1 MKISKLEDTLA
12 GARVL
17 DTANIDLSKVGVLTK
32 VKLKNVTNCATMVYS
47 LVAEKEADIANPNT
61 ETTAEHIAQDI
72 KVEVS
77 PKGLNVL
84 QKVMNQN
91 NDKPKS

>member
-1 MKISKLEDTLA
+1 MAHEDLLKIDCTTTV
-12 GARVL
+12 VL
-17 DTANIDLSKVGVLTK
+17 RNTRTNKVYK
-32 VKLKNVTNCATMVYS
+32 DE
-47 LVAEKEADIANPNT
+47 AEKEADIADPNT
-61 ETTAEHIAQDI
+61 TTTAADIAQDV

-84 QKVMNQN
+84 QKVMNQK

>member
-1 MKISKLEDTLA
+1 LIVQLQWFLEILE
-12 GARVL
+12 L
-17 DTANIDLSKVGVLTK
+17 IKFIKTK
-32 VKLKNVTNCATMVYS
+32 R
-47 LVAEKEADIANPNT
+47 ERDADIANPNT

>member
-1 MKISKLEDTLA
+1 MSDDILKINCTTTVVI
-12 GARVL
+12 RN
-17 DTANIDLSKVGVLTK
+17 TR
-32 VKLKNVTNCATMVYS
+32 TNKIYKDE
-47 LVAEKEADIANPNT
+47 AEKEADIADPNT
-61 ETTAEHIAQDI
+61 ETVAEHIAQDI

-84 QKVMNQN
+84 QKVMNKN

>member
-1 MKISKLEDTLA
+1 MAHEDLLKIDCTTTVII
-12 GARVL
+12 R
-17 DTANIDLSKVGVLTK
+17 NTK
-32 VKLKNVTNCATMVYS
+32 TNKIYKDE
-47 LVAEKEADIANPNT
+47 AERDADIADPNT
-61 ETTAEHIAQDI
+61 ETTAEHIAQDV

>member
-1 MKISKLEDTLA
+1 MDKDIL
-12 GARVL
+12 
-17 DTANIDLSKVGVLTK
+17 NIDCTTVIVLRNTRTNK
-32 VKLKNVTNCATMVYS
+32 IYKNEI
-47 LVAEKEADIANPNT
+47 EKDADIADPNT
-61 ETTAEHIAQDI
+61 ETVAEHVAQD
-72 KVEVS
+72 VTVHVS

>member
-1 MKISKLEDTLA
+1 MDKDILKIDCTTVV
-12 GARVL
+12 VL
-17 DTANIDLSKVGVLTK
+17 RNTMTNKVYK
-32 VKLKNVTNCATMVYS
+32 DE
-47 LVAEKEADIANPNT
+47 AEKDADIANPNT
-61 ETTAEHIAQDI
+61 DTVAEHVAQDLTVQI
-72 KVEVS
+72 S

>member
-1 MKISKLEDTLA
+1 MAHNEDILKINCTTHVVIKNKLS
-12 GARVL
+12 G
-17 DTANIDLSKVGVLTK
+17 KVYK
-32 VKLKNVTNCATMVYS
+32 DE
-47 LVAEKEADIANPNT
+47 AEKDADIADPNT
-61 ETTAEHIAQDI
+61 ETVAEHIAQDLT
-72 KVEVS
+72 VQVS

>member
-1 MKISKLEDTLA
+1 MAHEDLLKIDCTTTVVLEILELNKIYKDET
-12 GARVL
+12 
-17 DTANIDLSKVGVLTK
+17 
-32 VKLKNVTNCATMVYS
+32 
-47 LVAEKEADIANPNT
+47 EKEADIADPNT
-61 ETTAEHIAQDI
+61 ETTAEHIAQDLT
-72 KVEVS
+72 VQVS

>member
-1 MKISKLEDTLA
+1 MAHEDLIKIDCTTTVII
-12 GARVL
+12 R
-17 DTANIDLSKVGVLTK
+17 NTK
-32 VKLKNVTNCATMVYS
+32 TNKIYKDE
-47 LVAEKEADIANPNT
+47 AERDADIADPNT

>member
-1 MKISKLEDTLA
+1 MAHEDLLKIDCTTTV
-12 GARVL
+12 VL
-17 DTANIDLSKVGVLTK
+17 RNTR
-32 VKLKNVTNCATMVYS
+32 TNKIYKDE
-47 LVAEKEADIANPNT
+47 AEKDADIADPNT
-61 ETTAEHIAQDI
+61 ETVAEHIARDI

-84 QKVMNQN
+84 QKVMTQN

>member
-1 MKISKLEDTLA
+1 MAHEDLLKIDCTTTVIIRNTKT
-12 GARVL
+12 
-17 DTANIDLSKVGVLTK
+17 NKVYK
-32 VKLKNVTNCATMVYS
+32 DE
-47 LVAEKEADIANPNT
+47 AEKEADIADPNT
-61 ETTAEHIAQDI
+61 TTTAADIAQDV